1 MTYPTEAAVV
11 AVVDAVINQEDEM
24 DDTPQAN
31 PPGYWHREIAQA
43 AREAAAKLIDTAD
56 RLDAEGT
63 RIEQDALAHREP
75 VMPYAAQ
82 VKARRRAA

>member
-24 DDTPQAN
+24 DPTPN

-43 AREAAAKLIDTAD
+43 ARQAAAKLIDTAD
-56 RLDAEGT
+56 RLEAEGAKL
-63 RIEQDALAHREP
+63 EQEALA
-75 VMPYAAQ
+75 
-82 VKARRRAA
+82 RRDRVTA